1 MRILVIGSGGREHAL
16 LWAMGRCKAA
26 MSGSGFRVSGEIA
39 EQVRHPTLGTQ
50 HLFCA
55 PGNAGIA
62 QIAKCVPIDVTDV
75 AGLAAFAEANRIDL
89 TVVGGETSLA
99 AGVADAFAAKG
110 LLLAGA
116 SQAAARLESS
126 KAFAKDFM
134 TRHGIP
140 TARYRVTDSADEAIE
155 ILRSGEFGDKD
166 TPVVIKVDGLAA
178 GKGVVVARSR
188 AEAEAAVHELTASGP
203 TRLVIEE
210 ALTGREA
217 SLLVFADG
225 KDYAVMPPARDHKR
239 VGEGDTGPNT
249 GGMGAVTED
258 GILDDATLQLALKQ
272 VIERALAGAAAE
284 GFPFR
289 GILFA
294 GLMLTPDGVR
304 VLEFNVRFGDP
315 EAQAILIRLRSDLT
329 QVLDAVA
336 RGTLGEIDLEWSADA
351 SACVVAAAKGYPGK
365 PETGAIISGLEAA
378 AKHPRVEVFH
388 AGTARDTNGNFVTA
402 GGRVLGI
409 TATGA
414 VLEGA
419 LKHSYRALDEIK
431 WDGLHY
437 RRDIGRTA

>member
-1 MRILVIGSGGREHAL
+1 MRILVIGSGGREHAM
-16 LWAMGRCKAA
+16 LWAMARGEEKEPPKGRTTK
-26 MSGSGFRVSGEIA
+26 VE
-39 EQVRHPTLGTQ
+39 
-50 HLFCA
+50 LFCA

-62 QIAKCVPIDVTDV
+62 QIATCVPIEVTDV
-75 AGLAAFAEANRIDL
+75 AGLAAFAEENRIDL
-89 TVVGGETSLA
+89 TVAGGETSLA
-99 AGVADAFAAKG
+99 AGVADEFAARG

-134 TRHGIP
+134 SRHGIP
-140 TARYRVTDSADEAIE
+140 TARYRVVDSVTEAVDC
-155 ILRSGEFGDKD
+155 LRSGEFGDEN
-166 TPVVIKVDGLAA
+166 TPVVVKVDGLAA

-188 AEAEAAVHELTASGP
+188 VEAEAAVHELSAGVP
-203 TRLVIEE
+203 TRLVLEE
-210 ALTGREA
+210 TLTGREA

-225 KDYAVMPPARDHKR
+225 KDYAVMPAARDHKR

-272 VIERALAGAAAE
+272 VIEPALAGAAAE

-294 GLMLTPDGVR
+294 GLMLTPDGIR

-315 EAQAILIRLRSDLT
+315 EAQAILIRLRTDLT
-329 QVLDAVA
+329 RILESVA
-336 RGTLGEIDLEWSADA
+336 RGTLGEIGLEWSAGA

-365 PETGAIISGLEAA
+365 PETGAIIRGLDAA
-378 AKHPRVEVFH
+378 ANHANVQVFH
-388 AGTARDTNGNFVTA
+388 AGTARDGAGNFVTA

-409 TATGA
+409 TATGPE
-414 VLEGA
+414 LGDA
-419 LKHSYRALDEIK
+419 LRNSYAALDEIS
-431 WDGLHY
+431 WEGLHF
-437 RRDIGRTA
+437 RRDIGRTVDNG